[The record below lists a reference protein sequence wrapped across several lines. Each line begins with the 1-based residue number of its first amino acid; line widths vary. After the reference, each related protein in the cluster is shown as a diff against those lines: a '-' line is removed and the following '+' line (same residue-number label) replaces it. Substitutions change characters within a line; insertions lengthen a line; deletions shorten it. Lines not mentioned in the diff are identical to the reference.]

1 MSFLIILISVIFL
14 FYFVTFLDCK
24 AHLII
29 TLWKMCYTNLIAI
42 NNNKLLLLLLLL
54 LLLIIIIIIIFPPVY
69 KGAAMSIPD
78 TRYHRYWALKN
89 FDTCDKYRLFR

>member
-1 MSFLIILISVIFL
+1 
-14 FYFVTFLDCK
+14 
-24 AHLII
+24 
-29 TLWKMCYTNLIAI
+29 MCYTNLIAI
-42 NNNKLLLLLLLL
+42 NNNNKLLL

-69 KGAAMSIPD
+69 KGASMSIPD